1 MLLHERIVMK
11 SFDNLGLPQ
20 NLLDK
25 LSMQGIAEPTPIQY
39 KAIPHAL
46 EGRDVL
52 GLAQTGTGKTAA
64 FALPLLTR
72 ILKIGGKREEK
83 SVQSLILA
91 PTREL
96 ANQIE
101 STIKSFVE
109 GSHLRVRLVVGGVS
123 IAGQIKRLSKG
134 SDVLVATPGRLIDL
148 IDRNAVKL
156 ADTKFLV
163 LDEADQMLDL
173 GFIHS
178 LRTIAKLLPIE
189 RQTMLFSATMPKK
202 MGELA
207 ANYLRDPIRVEAAP
221 SGKVADK
228 ITQSIHFVLKQDKNK
243 LLTDLLAH
251 HKGELSIVFSRTKH
265 GAEKLLKTI
274 TNSGFSAVS
283 IHGNK
288 SQAQRER
295 ALRAFRSGE
304 NKVLV
309 ATDVAA
315 RGLDIPLVKHVY
327 NFDLPNVAENYV
339 HRIGRTARAG
349 SDGCAIAFCSSEEI
363 SELKAIQKVLGASIP
378 VASGKPWVDFDADM
392 RTSKKSKPRSK
403 NRWNRKK
410 FGSSSK
416 KNSSFSSPQ
425 KSHRGRS
432 GKAALVA

>member
-1 MLLHERIVMK
+1 M
-11 SFDNLGLPQ
+11 
-20 NLLDK
+20 
-25 LSMQGIAEPTPIQY
+25 
-39 KAIPHAL
+39 
-46 EGRDVL
+46 
-52 GLAQTGTGKTAA
+52 
-64 FALPLLTR
+64 
-72 ILKIGGKREEK
+72 
-83 SVQSLILA
+83 
-91 PTREL
+91 
-96 ANQIE
+96 
-101 STIKSFVE
+101 
-109 GSHLRVRLVVGGVS
+109 
-123 IAGQIKRLSKG
+123 SKG

-315 RGLDIPLVKHVY
+315 
-327 NFDLPNVAENYV
+327 
-339 HRIGRTARAG
+339 
-349 SDGCAIAFCSSEEI
+349 
-363 SELKAIQKVLGASIP
+363 
-378 VASGKPWVDFDADM
+378 
-392 RTSKKSKPRSK
+392 PR
-403 NRWNRKK
+403 
-410 FGSSSK
+410 
-416 KNSSFSSPQ
+416 
-425 KSHRGRS
+425 
-432 GKAALVA
+432 

>member
-1 MLLHERIVMK
+1 MMK
-11 SFDNLGLPQ
+11 SFDDLGLPQ

-25 LSMQGIAEPTPIQY
+25 LTMQGIAEPTPIQY
-39 KAIPHAL
+39 KVIPHAL

-64 FALPLLTR
+64 FALPLLAR

-101 STIKSFVE
+101 TTIKAFVD

-123 IAGQIKRLSKG
+123 IAGQIKKLSKG

-148 IDRNAVKL
+148 IERNAVQL
-156 ADTKFLV
+156 TDTKFLV

-178 LRTIAKLLPIE
+178 LRKIAELLPVE

-228 ITQSIHFVLKQDKNK
+228 ITQSIHFVSKQDKNK
-243 LLTDLLAH
+243 LLTDLLGH

-274 TNSGFSAVS
+274 IKSGFSAVS

-288 SQAQRER
+288 SQSPRER
-295 ALRAFRSGE
+295 ALRAFRAGE

-363 SELKAIQKVLGASIP
+363 SELKAIQKILGASIP
-378 VASGKPWVDFDADM
+378 VASGKPWVDFGAETGN
-392 RTSKKSKPRSK
+392 RKNSKPRSK
-403 NRWNRKK
+403 NGWNRKK
-410 FGSSSK
+410 FSGSSK
-416 KNSSFSSPQ
+416 KKNPISSPQ
-425 KSHRGRS
+425 KSSRGRS
-432 GKAALVA
+432 GKATLVA

>member
-1 MLLHERIVMK
+1 MK
-11 SFDNLGLPQ
+11 SFDDLGVPQ
-20 NLLDK
+20 NLIDK

-39 KAIPHAL
+39 KAIPYAL
-46 EGRDVL
+46 DGRDVL

-64 FALPLLTR
+64 FALPLLAR

-101 STIKSFVE
+101 STIKAFVE

-123 IAGQIKRLSKG
+123 IGGQIKRLSKG

-148 IDRNAVKL
+148 IERNAVQL
-156 ADTKFLV
+156 TDTKFLV

-178 LRTIAKLLPIE
+178 LRKIADLLPDD

-207 ANYLRDPIRVEAAP
+207 ASYLRDPIRVEAAP

-228 ITQSIHFVLKQDKNK
+228 ITQSIHFVSKQDKNK
-243 LLTDLLAH
+243 LLTDLLARH
-251 HKGELSIVFSRTKH
+251 RNELSIVFSRTKH
-265 GAEKLLKTI
+265 GAEKLLKTVL
-274 TNSGFSAVS
+274 NSGCTAVS

-295 ALRAFRSGE
+295 ALRAFRAGE
-304 NKVLV
+304 SKVLV

-327 NFDLPNVAENYV
+327 NFDLPNVAENYI

-363 SELKAIQKVLGASIP
+363 SELKAIQKVLGVSIP
-378 VASGKPWVDFDADM
+378 VASGKPWVDFDSEM
-392 RTSKKSKPRSK
+392 SNSKNSKRRSK
-403 NRWNRKK
+403 NKWNRQKARGVNKTKNSFSTPKK
-410 FGSSSK
+410 RHRSGSSK
-416 KNSSFSSPQ
+416 TNL
-425 KSHRGRS
+425 
-432 GKAALVA
+432 AA

>member
-1 MLLHERIVMK
+1 MPLNERIIMN
-11 SFDNLGLPQ
+11 SFEHLGVPQ
-20 NLLDK
+20 NLLNK
-25 LSMQGIAEPTPIQY
+25 LSAQGIIEPTPIQHQ
-39 KAIPHAL
+39 AIPKAL
-46 EGRDVL
+46 EGRDIL

-64 FALPLLTR
+64 FILPLLAR
-72 ILKIGGKREEK
+72 VLKIGGKREEK

-101 STIKSFVE
+101 TTVKLFIE

-134 SDVLVATPGRLIDL
+134 SDILVATPGRLIDL
-148 IDRNAVKL
+148 IDRNAVQL
-156 ADTKFLV
+156 GHTKFLV

-178 LRTIAKLLPIE
+178 LRKIASLLPVE
-189 RQTMLFSATMPKK
+189 RQTMLFSATMPTK
-202 MGELA
+202 MSELA
-207 ANYLRDPIRVEAAP
+207 ENFLRDPIRVEAAP

-228 ITQSIHFVLKQDKNK
+228 IAQTIHFVSKQDKNK

-265 GAEKLLKTI
+265 GAEKLLKVI
-274 TNSGFSAVS
+274 INSGFSAVS

-288 SQAQRER
+288 SQGQRQR
-295 ALRAFRSGE
+295 ALNAFRAGE

-363 SELKAIQKVLGASIP
+363 SELRAIQKVLGASIP
-378 VASGKPWVDFDADM
+378 VASGKPWVDFG
-392 RTSKKSKPRSK
+392 REIGTSKKLKPRSK

-410 FGSSSK
+410 FSGPSKK
-416 KNSSFSSPQ
+416 KNSFSTPN
-425 KSHRGRS
+425 KSHRGKTGS
-432 GKAALVA
+432 SALVA

>member
-1 MLLHERIVMK
+1 MK
-11 SFDNLGLPQ
+11 FNDL
-20 NLLDK
+20 K
-25 LSMQGIAEPTPIQY
+25 LSDPILRSLKDQNYKKPTPIQ
-39 KAIPHAL
+39 AEVIPA
-46 EGRDVL
+46 VL
-52 GLAQTGTGKTAA
+52 NNSDIMAAAQTGTGKTAA
-64 FALPLLTR
+64 FVLPILSKLSNPKYKYKGHQLRALIVT
-72 ILKIGGKREEK
+72 
-83 SVQSLILA
+83 

-96 ANQIE
+96 AAQVRESVNTYSKYLSIRSTAVYGGARIHNQRL
-101 STIKSFVE
+101 K
-109 GSHLRVRLVVGGVS
+109 LR
-123 IAGQIKRLSKG
+123 KG
-134 SDVLVATPGRLIDL
+134 IDVLVATPGRLLDL
-148 IDRNAVKL
+148 HNQKSVNLKNIEI
-156 ADTKFLV
+156 LV

-265 GAEKLLKTI
+265 GAEKLLKSI

-363 SELKAIQKVLGASIP
+363 SELKAIQKVLGTSIP
-378 VASGKPWVDFDADM
+378 VASGKPWVDFDADT

>member
-1 MLLHERIVMK
+1 MK
-11 SFDNLGLPQ
+11 SFDDLGLPQ

-39 KAIPHAL
+39 KVIPHAL

-64 FALPLLTR
+64 FALPLLAR

-101 STIKSFVE
+101 TTIKAFVD

-123 IAGQIKRLSKG
+123 IAGQIKKLSKG

-148 IDRNAVKL
+148 IERNAVQL

-178 LRTIAKLLPIE
+178 LRKIAELLPVE

-207 ANYLRDPIRVEAAP
+207 ANYLRNPIRVEAAP

-228 ITQSIHFVLKQDKNK
+228 ITQSIHFVSKQDKNK
-243 LLTDLLAH
+243 LLTDLLGH

-274 TNSGFSAVS
+274 IKSGFSAVS

-295 ALRAFRSGE
+295 ALRAFRAGE

-363 SELKAIQKVLGASIP
+363 SELKAIQKILGASIP
-378 VASGKPWVDFDADM
+378 VASGKPWVDFGAET
-392 RTSKKSKPRSK
+392 RNSKNSKPRSK
-403 NRWNRKK
+403 NGWNRKK
-410 FGSSSK
+410 FSGSSK
-416 KNSSFSSPQ
+416 KKNPFSSPQ

-432 GKAALVA
+432 GKATLVA

>member
-1 MLLHERIVMK
+1 MK
-11 SFDNLGLPQ
+11 SFEDLGVPQ

-39 KAIPHAL
+39 KVIPHAL

-64 FALPLLTR
+64 FALPLLAR

-101 STIKSFVE
+101 TTIKAFVD

-123 IAGQIKRLSKG
+123 IAGQIKKLSKG

-148 IDRNAVKL
+148 IERNAVKL

-178 LRTIAKLLPIE
+178 LRKIAELLPVE

-207 ANYLRDPIRVEAAP
+207 ADYLRNPIRVEAAP

-228 ITQSIHFVLKQDKNK
+228 ITQSIHFVSKQDKNK
-243 LLTDLLAH
+243 LLTDLLGH

-274 TNSGFSAVS
+274 IKSGFSAVS

-295 ALRAFRSGE
+295 ALRAFRAGE

-363 SELKAIQKVLGASIP
+363 SELKAIQKILGASIP
-378 VASGKPWVDFDADM
+378 VASGKPWVDFGAET
-392 RTSKKSKPRSK
+392 RNSKNSKPRSK
-403 NRWNRKK
+403 NGWNRKK
-410 FGSSSK
+410 FSGSSK
-416 KNSSFSSPQ
+416 KKNPFSSPQ
-425 KSHRGRS
+425 KSSRGRS
-432 GKAALVA
+432 GKATLVA

>member
-1 MLLHERIVMK
+1 MK
-11 SFDNLGLPQ
+11 SFDDLGVPQ
-20 NLLDK
+20 NLIDK
-25 LSMQGIAEPTPIQY
+25 LSMEGIAEPTPIQY
-39 KAIPHAL
+39 KAIPYAL
-46 EGRDVL
+46 DGRDVL

-64 FALPLLTR
+64 FALPLLAR

-101 STIKSFVE
+101 STIKAFVE

-123 IAGQIKRLSKG
+123 IGGQIKRLSKG

-148 IDRNAVKL
+148 IERNAVQL
-156 ADTKFLV
+156 TDTKFLV

-178 LRTIAKLLPIE
+178 LRKIADLLPND

-207 ANYLRDPIRVEAAP
+207 ASYLRDPIRVEAAP

-228 ITQSIHFVLKQDKNK
+228 ITQSIHFVSKQDKNK
-243 LLTDLLAH
+243 LLTDLLARH
-251 HKGELSIVFSRTKH
+251 RNELSIVFSRTKH
-265 GAEKLLKTI
+265 GAEKLLKTVL
-274 TNSGFSAVS
+274 NSGCTAVS

-295 ALRAFRSGE
+295 ALRAFRAGE
-304 NKVLV
+304 SKVLV

-327 NFDLPNVAENYV
+327 NFDLPNVAENYI

-363 SELKAIQKVLGASIP
+363 SELKAIQKVLGVSIP
-378 VASGKPWVDFDADM
+378 VASGKPWVDFDSEM
-392 RTSKKSKPRSK
+392 SNSKNSKRRSK
-403 NRWNRKK
+403 NKWNRQKARGVNK
-410 FGSSSK
+410 T
-416 KNSSFSSPQ
+416 KNSFSTP
-425 KSHRGRS
+425 KKRHRGGPS
-432 GKAALVA
+432 KTNLAA

>member
-1 MLLHERIVMK
+1 MN
-11 SFDNLGLPQ
+11 SFEDLGVPQ
-20 NLLDK
+20 NLLSK
-25 LSMQGIAEPTPIQY
+25 LSAQGITEPTPIQHQ
-39 KAIPHAL
+39 AIPKAL
-46 EGRDVL
+46 EGRDIL

-64 FALPLLTR
+64 FVLPLLAR
-72 ILKIGGKREEK
+72 VLKIGGKREKK

-96 ANQIE
+96 ASQIE
-101 STIKSFVE
+101 TTVKSFIE

-134 SDVLVATPGRLIDL
+134 SDILVATPGRLIDL
-148 IDRNAVKL
+148 IDRNAL
-156 ADTKFLV
+156 QLGDTKFLV

-178 LRTIAKLLPIE
+178 LRKIAELLPVE

-202 MGELA
+202 MSELA
-207 ANYLRDPIRVEAAP
+207 ENFLREPIRVEAAP

-228 ITQSIHFVLKQDKNK
+228 IAQTIHFVSKQDKNK

-265 GAEKLLKTI
+265 GAEKLLKVI
-274 TNSGFSAVS
+274 INSGFSAVS

-288 SQAQRER
+288 SQGQRQR
-295 ALRAFRSGE
+295 ALKAFRTGE

-363 SELKAIQKVLGASIP
+363 SELRAIQKVLGASIP
-378 VASGKPWVDFDADM
+378 VASGKPWVDFGGEIGA
-392 RTSKKSKPRSK
+392 SKKLKPRSK

-410 FGSSSK
+410 FSGPSKK
-416 KNSSFSSPQ
+416 KNSFSTPN
-425 KSHRGRS
+425 KSHRGKTGS
-432 GKAALVA
+432 SALVA

>member
-1 MLLHERIVMK
+1 MLLHERDKMK
-11 SFDNLGLPQ
+11 SFDDLGVPQ

-25 LSMQGIAEPTPIQY
+25 LSLQGIAEPTPIQY
-39 KAIPHAL
+39 KAIPYAL

-64 FALPLLTR
+64 FALPLLAR

-101 STIKSFVE
+101 STIKAFVE

-123 IAGQIKRLSKG
+123 IGGQIKRLSKG

-148 IDRNAVKL
+148 IERNAVQL
-156 ADTKFLV
+156 TDTKFLV

-178 LRTIAKLLPIE
+178 LRKIADLLPSD

-202 MGELA
+202 MAELA
-207 ANYLRDPIRVEAAP
+207 ASYLRDPIRVEAAP

-228 ITQSIHFVLKQDKNK
+228 ITQSIHFVSKQDKNK
-243 LLTDLLAH
+243 LLTDLLAR
-251 HKGELSIVFSRTKH
+251 HKNELAIVFSRTKH

-274 TNSGFSAVS
+274 INSGCSAVS

-295 ALRAFRSGE
+295 ALDAFRSGK

-363 SELKAIQKVLGASIP
+363 SELRAIQKVLGASIP
-378 VASGKPWVDFDADM
+378 VASGKPWVNFDAEM
-392 RTSKKSKPRSK
+392 RHGKNSKPRSK
-403 NRWNRKK
+403 NRWNREKASGLRNKK
-410 FGSSSK
+410 GSTYIAK
-416 KNSSFSSPQ
+416 KNRRMGSQ
-425 KSHRGRS
+425 KVT
-432 GKAALVA
+432 LVA

>member
-1 MLLHERIVMK
+1 M
-11 SFDNLGLPQ
+11 
-20 NLLDK
+20 
-25 LSMQGIAEPTPIQY
+25 
-39 KAIPHAL
+39 
-46 EGRDVL
+46 
-52 GLAQTGTGKTAA
+52 
-64 FALPLLTR
+64 
-72 ILKIGGKREEK
+72 
-83 SVQSLILA
+83 
-91 PTREL
+91 
-96 ANQIE
+96 
-101 STIKSFVE
+101 
-109 GSHLRVRLVVGGVS
+109 
-123 IAGQIKRLSKG
+123 
-134 SDVLVATPGRLIDL
+134 
-148 IDRNAVKL
+148 
-156 ADTKFLV
+156 
-163 LDEADQMLDL
+163 
-173 GFIHS
+173 
-178 LRTIAKLLPIE
+178 
-189 RQTMLFSATMPKK
+189 
-202 MGELA
+202 
-207 ANYLRDPIRVEAAP
+207 
-221 SGKVADK
+221 ADK

-363 SELKAIQKVLGASIP
+363 SELRAIQKVLGTSIP
-378 VASGKPWVDFDADM
+378 VASGKPWVDFDAEM
-392 RTSKKSKPRSK
+392 RTSKKSKTRSK